1 MAANKKTK
9 FAKVQSCTFTTE
21 WLNPIN
27 KKLLYYHDI
36 VLDNGDT
43 GSCGTIEKN
52 SYRIKKGSYIEY
64 EVDEKGKM
72 KVFGS
77 SNDKVPL
84 TPTEEK
90 AQARIK
96 GQETFLG
103 YAWSYA
109 KDLMIA
115 GHSMED
121 IEEVN
126 KMARFIYEEMGKML
140 NNEPRI

>member
-1 MAANKKTK
+1 MAYSKKGK
-9 FAKVQSCTFTTE
+9 FGKVVSCEFTTE
-21 WLNPIN
+21 WLNPMN
-27 KKLLYYHDI
+27 KKLLYYHDVTI
-36 VLDNGDT
+36 DNGDA

-64 EVDEKGKM
+64 EIDEKGKM

-90 AQARIK
+90 AVARIK
-96 GQETFLG
+96 GQETYLG

-109 KDLMIA
+109 KDLLIA
-115 GHSMED
+115 GHTMQD
-121 IEEVN
+121 VEELN

-140 NNEPRI
+140 KNEPNI